1 MSSIVINETLLS
13 VTYDNDSVFPGKDYG
28 DEIPVKVELDQSV
41 GNSDDIKRTMVVKIG
56 HITLLPGDIDYI
68 KSMIDRANTIAETF
82 K

>member
-13 VTYDNDSVFPGKDYG
+13 VTYDNDSVFPGKDYW

-41 GNSDDIKRTMVVKIG
+41 GNVDDIKRTMVVKIG
-56 HITLLPGDIDYI
+56 DITLLPIDIDYI
-68 KSMIDRANTIAETF
+68 KFMIDRANTIAETF